1 MDADV
6 RAAVL
11 KSHLRELPLDVVEE
25 VLTGAVRMKIPAGS
39 VTHREGEPAPH
50 LELVISG
57 VVRGFVTAPDGRTMT
72 VRYAR
77 PGALIGAVSLFA
89 RPFTMPAATQAL
101 VDAELLRLSPA
112 VVRRAVARD
121 TRVAHAFLSELSER
135 VLSFVDEIPGNTFTT
150 VRQRV
155 ARHLLDLAAQREPE
169 REALAEIV
177 VPVSQ
182 QELAD
187 AVGTVREVVVRE
199 LRELRRDGVVR
210 TERGHIVILDPARL
224 VPGQEWN

>member
-25 VLTGAVRMKIPAGS
+25 VLTGAVRMKIAAGS

-121 TRVAHAFLSELSER
+121 TRVAQAFLSELSER

-169 REALAEIV
+169 REAVAEIV

>member
-39 VTHREGEPAPH
+39 VTHREGELAPH

-121 TRVAHAFLSELSER
+121 TRVAQAFLSELSER

-169 REALAEIV
+169 REAVAEIV